1 MTGTGDALKVGAVDE
16 DEVWA
21 GEVAYWESLKA
32 FDLER
37 YASLWHE
44 SVVGWPHGQPM
55 PIGKSMF
62 VNLAGGAMATLR
74 PGSGE
79 VQLKRLAVHV
89 HGDVGITYLQAHWY
103 ATTTAGTD
111 VRFDERITHTWLR
124 TDEGWKIVGG
134 MSAPTAP

>member
-1 MTGTGDALKVGAVDE
+1 MTTGAADE

-44 SVVGWPHGQPM
+44 SVVGWPHGQPA

-62 VNLAGGAMATLR
+62 VHIAGGAMATLR

-79 VQLKRLAVHV
+79 VQLRRLAVHV
-89 HGDVGITYLQAHWY
+89 QGDVGITYLQVHWW
-103 ATTTAGTD
+103 ATTTAGAD

-124 TDEGWKIVGG
+124 TDEGWKIIGG
-134 MSAPTAP
+134 MSSPSPQ